1 MLFNK
6 AQILPLPDKSHWLG
20 SVVPGPY
27 TTMRTIDSTSV
38 VEFEKHIHRLVRAAQ
53 SVIRAV
59 EQGTDEFGRSLPS
72 KPALEL
78 LLKPQKLQELVVEHL
93 GASIKLFHDQV
104 RQVEATAAVGELE
117 KRITIL
123 LNWGQS
129 DTQAQLL
136 HGGLLGAASAPVH
149 GVSTW
154 VYVEVLPPIP
164 RDPVHVVVRRR
175 PPEARMYEG
184 KDSKWVIQRKTLER
198 EKGHANEVVLADE
211 QGRLLEGTQTNF
223 YAVID
228 GELWTAGNDLVLPG
242 TIREIVL
249 RVCERN
255 SIPVRF
261 EPPPVDS
268 HKKWSGAFISS
279 TSRLVLPIASLDVY
293 RDCFSSDPSVSSAVA
308 DLTGHHHLDGHCPT
322 VELIR
327 EGVLAD
333 LRHSSHELLLRN
345 DA

>member
-1 MLFNK
+1 MKNTFTDWVGS
-6 AQILPLPDKSHWLG
+6 ASPLPVSILSCCFWSTKDTHFPLC
-20 SVVPGPY
+20 
-27 TTMRTIDSTSV
+27 THALTIA
-38 VEFEKHIHRLVRAAQ
+38 LALALALALAVRAAQ

-184 KDSKWVIQRKTLER
+184 KDSKVR
-198 EKGHANEVVLADE
+198 LAHHNPS
-211 QGRLLEGTQTNF
+211 LCNGTSEAWARPCT
-223 YAVID
+223 
-228 GELWTAGNDLVLPG
+228 
-242 TIREIVL
+242 
-249 RVCERN
+249 
-255 SIPVRF
+255 
-261 EPPPVDS
+261 
-268 HKKWSGAFISS
+268 
-279 TSRLVLPIASLDVY
+279 
-293 RDCFSSDPSVSSAVA
+293 
-308 DLTGHHHLDGHCPT
+308 
-322 VELIR
+322 
-327 EGVLAD
+327 
-333 LRHSSHELLLRN
+333 LLRLCV
-345 DA
+345 